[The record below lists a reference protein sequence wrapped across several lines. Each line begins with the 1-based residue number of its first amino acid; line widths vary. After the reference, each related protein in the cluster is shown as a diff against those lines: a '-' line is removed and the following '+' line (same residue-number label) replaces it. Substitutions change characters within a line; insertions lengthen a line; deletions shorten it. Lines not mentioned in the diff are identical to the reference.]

1 MMSIRMS
8 GVRRRRFQFRG
19 VKLRKI
25 ATKGERKGRFVTGK
39 EGGAYSLPIASVSLV
54 EKSHRPEWQFA
65 SEGGFNVICKNEG
78 VFHS

>member
-25 ATKGERKGRFVTGK
+25 ATKGERKGRIS
-39 EGGAYSLPIASVSLV
+39 ESLSFLTDRFRRRGIIRSMPAAVL
-54 EKSHRPEWQFA
+54 
-65 SEGGFNVICKNEG
+65 
-78 VFHS
+78 